1 MLWTNSGLLA
11 LVAAI
16 STGIFPMAAGFGI
29 VSSPLRTGQPY
40 SSTLSAEETSSD
52 ISIVDEEPDLTTS
65 SAATATVVDP
75 EGAKIKQEF
84 LELADRTNRGFQASN
99 MDRKRARELIY
110 DLARFNPSKEP
121 ASPYYSK
128 EMGESSSSSATLA
141 GKWTLVY
148 TDAPDITGLD
158 TSRNPL
164 STAKLGRIGQEC
176 KPPYIK
182 NVIEYRRPDWA
193 ANLPFSGTEDS
204 RVLQKIVTSGSA
216 TPDKPFLVELKAV
229 GLELEAGEG
238 QDELD
243 TGDFVSL
250 IQKKGLPAGL
260 LMTNPV
266 DLKGPLTAPFGR
278 FEILYLD
285 DEFRVIKTY
294 QNYIAANRR
303 IKEGEEWF

>member
-1 MLWTNSGLLA
+1 MPSWNSGLLA
-11 LVAAI
+11 IIVAAI
-16 STGIFPMAAGFGI
+16 STSIFPMAAGFGI
-29 VSSPLRTGQPY
+29 ASSPLRTGQRY
-40 SSTLSAEETSSD
+40 SSALSAAEKDSD
-52 ISIVDEEPDLTTS
+52 ISTVDEEVDLTTT
-65 SAATATVVDP
+65 SATTTVVDP
-75 EGAKIKQEF
+75 EGKKIKQEF

-110 DLARFNPSKEP
+110 DLARYNPSKEP

-128 EMGESSSSSATLA
+128 EMGESNSSSATLA

-238 QDELD
+238 KDESD
-243 TGDFVSL
+243 TSDFVSL

-285 DEFRVIKTY
+285 DEFRVIQTY
-294 QNYIAANRR
+294 QNYLAANRR
-303 IKEGEEWF
+303 IKEGDEWF

>member
-1 MLWTNSGLLA
+1 MLA
-11 LVAAI
+11 LVAAV
-16 STGIFPMAAGFGI
+16 STGIFPMATGFGI
-29 VSSPLRTGQPY
+29 ISSPTRTGQRH
-40 SSTLSAEETSSD
+40 SSILSAEDTYID
-52 ISIVDEEPDLTTS
+52 ISIVDEEPDLTS
-65 SAATATVVDP
+65 SSATATVVDP
-75 EGAKIKQEF
+75 KGAKIKQEF

-99 MDRKRARELIY
+99 TDKKRARELIY
-110 DLARFNPSKEP
+110 DLARYNPSKEP

-128 EMGESSSSSATLA
+128 EMAESSSSSATLA

-229 GLELEAGEG
+229 GLELEAGESK
-238 QDELD
+238 DESD
-243 TGDFVSL
+243 TGGDFRSL

-285 DEFRVIKTY
+285 DEFRVIQTY
-294 QNYIAANRR
+294 QNYLAVNRR
-303 IKEGEEWF
+303 IKVGEEWRRR